1 MKRVTKKP
9 ARRASKGAGKRAGGQ
24 AGPAISPVASRE
36 KVLSALREALKS
48 AGGEAEL
55 VYIAHDSGTTRFAAS
70 GIHQNMSERGV
81 SVSARVAVGKKLGVA
96 SVNSLAKGE
105 LVAALKRAREI
116 ANSSKPLAEFPGF
129 PGPQTYGPAP
139 HPDPAIV
146 GQAPA
151 ERADALKPLFAAA
164 TKSRTELHGALI
176 ARTTQ
181 LAVANTS
188 GLTAF
193 HEGTLADAQ
202 FIAMDAGIGG
212 SGYSADA
219 APRWDGIDL
228 PTLADM
234 AIRKCV
240 DSRKPRDL
248 DPGTYEVILEPAA
261 VAEIFS
267 WLPWIAFTGR
277 SVEDGQSFLKDKFG
291 QMVATDAVTIY
302 DDGLDSEGIPLPF
315 DFEGRPKK
323 SVYFIDR
330 GVAREVAH
338 DVVSA
343 ANAKARPTGHAP
355 FPGMGV
361 TAMPLNLFV
370 APGMSSVEEMIAQ
383 THRGVLVTRFH
394 YLNGLLNPPIALFTG
409 MTRDGAFW
417 VEDGKVRHPIK
428 NMRFTQSIAK
438 ALHGAELVGRDRTIT
453 PNTWASFGSA
463 CVPAM
468 KFREWVFSSKTEF

>member
-1 MKRVTKKP
+1 MKTK
-9 ARRASKGAGKRAGGQ
+9 AGMRASGRAGRKRAVPKAVSATSVQ
-24 AGPAISPVASRE
+24 ASPSRDR
-36 KVLSALREALKS
+36 VLSALRDALKS
-48 AGGEAEL
+48 AGGDAEL
-55 VYIAHDSGTTRFAAS
+55 VYIGHDSGTTRFAAS
-70 GIHQNMSERGV
+70 GIHQNMWERGV

-96 SVNSLAKGE
+96 SVNSLAKAD
-105 LVAALKRAREI
+105 LAAALKQARDI

-146 GQAPA
+146 QQAPA
-151 ERADALKPLFAAA
+151 ERADALKPLFAASA
-164 TKSRTELHGALI
+164 KSKTELHGALI

-181 LAVANTS
+181 LAVANS
-188 GLTAF
+188 CGLSAW

-202 FIAMDAGIGG
+202 FIAMDPGGGG

-219 APRWDGIDL
+219 APRWAGLDL
-228 PTLADM
+228 SALADL

-240 DSRKPRDL
+240 DSRKPRNL

-338 DVVSA
+338 DAISA

-355 FPGMGV
+355 FPGMGI

-468 KFREWVFSSKTEF
+468 KFREWTFSSRTEF